1 MNDRHSVILFRTA
14 QEIIPAEVIGRTA
27 VVIDVLRAT
36 TTISTALAAGCVRVL
51 PTRSPDEARAKRA
64 ELPPGSVV
72 LGGERGGVRIDGFDL
87 DNSPLSYTPA
97 TVGGKTLIIT
107 TTNGTEAMGRAAGA
121 AELIAASFLNVGAVE
136 RWLNAN
142 ADGIVL
148 CCAGE
153 QGTPSEEDE
162 LCAGLLID
170 RLRAA
175 GADLE
180 LNPAAA
186 AAVQSWRAVTDLRT
200 ALRQAEHGQ
209 VLAGL
214 GFAADVDFA
223 ARLDSITTVARRSDG
238 WLVPAAATR

>member
-1 MNDRHSVILFRTA
+1 LFRAA
-14 QEIIPAEVIGRTA
+14 QEIVSAEVSGRTA

-36 TTISTALAAGCVRVL
+36 TTISTALAAGCERVL
-51 PTRSPDEARAKRA
+51 PTRSPEEARARRA

-72 LGGERGGVRIDGFDL
+72 LGGERGGVRIEGFDL
-87 DNSPLSYTPA
+87 DNSPLSYTTA

-121 AELIAASFLNVGAVE
+121 AELVAASFLNVDAVQ
-136 RWLNAN
+136 RWLSAN
-142 ADGIVL
+142 ADGIVI

-153 QGTPSEEDE
+153 QGAPSQEDE

-186 AAVQSWRAVTDLRT
+186 AALESWRAVTDLRA
-200 ALRQAEHGQ
+200 ALRRAEHGQ

-223 ARLDSITTVARRSDG
+223 ARLDSITTVPRRHDG
-238 WLVPAAATR
+238 WLVPAAAIR